1 MVLLFQCFI
10 LHAYTHTH
18 THTLVTL
25 MQQVLIP
32 RFYFPNGKPCPE
44 ENMEQCLKDV
54 AKVFQDY
61 PKGEVPQSAFHQVTK
76 VI

>member
-1 MVLLFQCFI
+1 
-10 LHAYTHTH
+10 
-18 THTLVTL
+18 